1 MWKIGELARRTG
13 LTVRTLHHYDQIG
26 LLSPADR
33 SEGGHRVYGDD
44 DVRRL
49 YRIVSLRSLGFPLD
63 AIGAVL
69 DRDGVDARAAVAD
82 HLHRLED
89 QIARDRELRRTLR
102 SLLDRL
108 ETEDF
113 LTTIEEM
120 TMHQRYYSPEQLDQ
134 LEQRREAL
142 GGDAIRRAEH
152 EWGEIFATLRAEM
165 EAGTDPADPKL
176 RPIAQRGRELLAMFT
191 GGDAGIKQSLNE
203 MWQNEDPAKL
213 SHGMVDAEVMAYYG
227 KVQAAAGGARS
238 VVFRHGAH
246 GAEDPGERVSEVLD
260 VLRPRDQPVDV
271 HRGELPGPLPLRR
284 SLERAALHGLPA
296 QGLRH
301 GDRRRAVRRGGEDAG
316 GLRGGQARRTPARA
330 LLLPDRAGLRR
341 PRGLRQPALL
351 RLARGGAR
359 RGAGVR
365 PPRPALADARRK
377 LAPVKDPLHGE
388 RR

>member
-13 LTVRTLHHYDQIG
+13 LTVRTLHHYDAIG

-33 SEGGHRVYGDD
+33 SEGGHRVYGDE

-63 AIGAVL
+63 AIAGVL

-89 QIARDRELRRTLR
+89 QIARDRALRRTLR

-120 TMHQRYYSPEQLDQ
+120 TMHQRYYTPDQLEK
-134 LEQRREAL
+134 LEQRRQSIGE
-142 GGDAIRRAEH
+142 DAIKDVER
-152 EWGEIFATLRAEM
+152 EWAEIFATLRAEM

-227 KVQAAAGGARS
+227 RVQAAAG
-238 VVFRHGAH
+238 
-246 GAEDPGERVSEVLD
+246 
-260 VLRPRDQPVDV
+260 
-271 HRGELPGPLPLRR
+271 
-284 SLERAALHGLPA
+284 
-296 QGLRH
+296 
-301 GDRRRAVRRGGEDAG
+301 
-316 GLRGGQARRTPARA
+316 
-330 LLLPDRAGLRR
+330 
-341 PRGLRQPALL
+341 
-351 RLARGGAR
+351 
-359 RGAGVR
+359 
-365 PPRPALADARRK
+365 
-377 LAPVKDPLHGE
+377 
-388 RR
+388 